1 MKNTLNIIFLLI
13 IGAAFGIAVY
23 GSYQAHTK
31 SYQISTVNPEPTIE
45 YVYIEKEPEVI
56 TEYIYVEKEPE
67 VSIPNLTLE
76 EQELLEEIAFAEARG
91 EGVRGMMLVMNV
103 VLNRAELWGM
113 SIHDVIYA
121 EGQFYTEGMT
131 PNVSDEC
138 HQALAGI
145 MDGIDDSCGALFFN
159 KYGYRN
165 GKEPLFQYGAHFFSK

>member
-1 MKNTLNIIFLLI
+1 MKNILNVIVLIFL
-13 IGAAFGIAVY
+13 GAVFGIAVY

-45 YVYIEKEPEVI
+45 YVYIEKEPEII

-76 EQELLEEIAFAEARG
+76 EQELLEEIAFAEAKG

-103 VLNRAELWGM
+103 VLNRAEKWGM

-138 HQALAGI
+138 HMALALI
-145 MDGIDDSCGALFFN
+145 MDGEDDSCGALFFN
-159 KYGYRN
+159 KYGYRE
-165 GKEPLFQYGAHFFSK
+165 GKQELFQYKNHYFTK